1 MVDHAKLPNLVIV
14 AVNSRL
20 HLLSEKNESLAITG
34 RRHCG
39 EIQFEWIHLV
49 NYHSR
54 KPSFTLKMVENP
66 FLRTPDGNDG
76 RSFRRCGGEKKYT
89 FLLTSNVQNFFVF
102 GQ

>member
-1 MVDHAKLPNLVIV
+1 MGVTRLVSEIRCVVDHAKLPNLVIV

-76 RSFRRCGGEKKYT
+76 RLFPIVLAL
-89 FLLTSNVQNFFVF
+89 FLA
-102 GQ
+102 